1 MTGLPSLEQ
10 LNHWCVAHDLHLRF
24 LGIAQHSPRLIN
36 AGFLA
41 LDRECLALAEAIR
54 TTLKVD
60 EWHAL
65 VDTGREGLTEEMHY
79 QVVRYSEMLAL
90 RQLGKMPAVLAANVL
105 SYCQASGSL
114 LLQKRG
120 ASSHLFPGF
129 LSLLGGGFNPS
140 LTELIPADKS
150 RGNEGLI
157 GDSNNLKLTAQR
169 EFLEESGLS
178 LVIPETTL
186 VTITQETDNGALQ
199 INYLGVPADFTGAYA
214 DEEEGLLVELPVLQL
229 KQVAA
234 LEPFTDLAKANIAAW
249 LISRSMIKAF

>member
-10 LNHWCVAHDLHLRF
+10 LNHWCVAHGLHLRF

-65 VDTGREGLTEEMHY
+65 VDTGQEGLTEVMHY

-90 RQLGKMPAVLAANVL
+90 RQLGKMPTGLAATVL
-105 SYCQASGSL
+105 PFSPASNNM
-114 LLQKRG
+114 LLQKRS

-129 LSLLGGGFNPS
+129 MSLLGGGFNPS
-140 LTELIPADKS
+140 CDKFGQDSLSTSELNI
-150 RGNEGLI
+150 L
-157 GDSNNLKLTAQR
+157 GDHNNPVFTAQR
-169 EFLEESGLS
+169 EVLEEAGLS
-178 LVIPETTL
+178 VVISENTV

-214 DEEEGLLVELPVLQL
+214 DEEEGLLVELPVPQL